1 MREQELP
8 RVQTLSN
15 TLLWGWVHR
24 GNGATLAYVD
34 SSFEMEFSLFF
45 SCKTEQDKQ
54 KNNLIQ
60 RLDITSFYLQLRAR
74 TTHPST
80 AES

>member
-45 SCKTEQDKQ
+45 HVKLNGTNK
-54 KNNLIQ
+54 KI
-60 RLDITSFYLQLRAR
+60 I
-74 TTHPST
+74 
-80 AES
+80 